1 MLNKGL
7 MHLFDAEARVSR
19 PLFRAK
25 INYLY
30 ETMGV
35 KVNQEGCLHCATLT
49 FEILVNY
56 IHILQWHRVTNSG
69 MQSHTEHTMFV
80 GD

>member
-1 MLNKGL
+1 MKVL
-7 MHLFDAEARVSR
+7 MHLSDADGGGLSSSFWRQNQLV
-19 PLFRAK
+19 
-25 INYLY
+25 IY

-35 KVNQEGCLHCATLT
+35 KGYQKGCLHSATLS

-56 IHILQWHRVTNSG
+56 IHILQWRRVTNSG

>member
-1 MLNKGL
+1 MQMPG
-7 MHLFDAEARVSR
+7 VSH
-19 PLFRAK
+19 PPFRAK
-25 INYLY
+25 INQLY
-30 ETMGV
+30 EIIGV
-35 KVNQEGCLHCATLT
+35 KGNQEGCLHSATLT

-56 IHILQWHRVTNSG
+56 IHILQWRRVTNSG

>member
-1 MLNKGL
+1 
-7 MHLFDAEARVSR
+7 
-19 PLFRAK
+19 
-25 INYLY
+25 
-30 ETMGV
+30 MGV